1 MEQALAN
8 TNEQTDSV
16 LSRAKQNFVPSSK
29 QLVKDTIEMITN
41 PVQTAK
47 SLYELGSGI
56 VQLAIPGEQGNEDT
70 ARAVG
75 QHFADRYGSIEK
87 AKETFA
93 TDPAAFALDALG
105 VITGGAALGVGVA
118 KAGAKAVSK
127 VGRKVDVDDGVADA
141 QLQAAKAA
149 KAKEPDRSGMGDLG
163 DGIQPSLYDEAL
175 EVSSKYGDN
184 SVFKNFGPEDVDG
197 YFDFMQDTQYLRNSS
212 KLDDIDSV
220 EIFFNT
226 LDEVRYVDKNSP
238 RITKFDEMVDYDPG
252 MGMTFARLK
261 EKKGTFY
268 RQNKDQDKVVLY
280 TDSGKGLGG
289 KKKKKFSNSR
299 RKKNN
304 LLKNKY

>member
-29 QLVKDTIEMITN
+29 QLIKDTVEMITN

-56 VQLAIPGEQGNEDT
+56 VQLAIPGEQGNEDM

-93 TDPAAFALDALG
+93 TDPAGFAVDALG
-105 VITGGAALGVGVA
+105 VITGGASLGVGVA

-163 DGIQPSLYDEAL
+163 DGIQPSVYDEAL
-175 EVSSKYGDN
+175 EVSDKYGNN
-184 SVFKNFGPEDVDG
+184 SIFKDG
-197 YFDFMQDTQYLRNSS
+197 DFDADEYITYMDDTKELRNSS
-212 KLDDIDSV
+212 TIPNDYGLSAKEFL
-220 EIFFNT
+220 ET
-226 LDEVRYVDKNSP
+226 LSIYSNKNIIKYEGASYESP
-238 RITKFDEMVDYDPG
+238 GFLSE
-252 MGMTFARLK
+252 LK
-261 EKKGTFY
+261 SMS
-268 RQNKDQDKVVLY
+268 NKNPWYHIKENGDVVLHA
-280 TDSGKGLGG
+280 DRSLERPVLGKP
-289 KKKKKFSNSR
+289 K
-299 RKKNN
+299 RKKT
-304 LLKNKY
+304 LQCFC